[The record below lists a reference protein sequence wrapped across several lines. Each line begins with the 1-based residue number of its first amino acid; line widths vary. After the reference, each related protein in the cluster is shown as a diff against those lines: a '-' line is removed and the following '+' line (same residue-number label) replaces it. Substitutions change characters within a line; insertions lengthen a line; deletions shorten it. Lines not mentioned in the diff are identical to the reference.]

1 MFMKT
6 FSWSF
11 RITEAELSSASLR
24 AAVQAFGRVAFPLLD
39 DNDSRGTAQ
48 SGVSPNLI
56 AAAKP
61 LKVYRLAG

>member
-11 RITEAELSSASLR
+11 RITAAALTSASLWG
-24 AAVQAFGRVAFPLLD
+24 ALQAFKRVAFPPVHN
-39 DNDSRGTAQ
+39 NDPRGTAQ

-61 LKVYRLAG
+61 PEVCRLAG